1 MHTLRYTIAV
11 LLITAIPAAIL
22 YWLLI
27 HPLARFWRRIGA
39 KAAYAVVLPVT
50 IAVMACM
57 FFLRSRLLADDRGSN
72 PLLATLGL
80 LLLLMSVWLKVALS
94 RQLTTRI
101 LVGIPEL
108 SEEGPGKLLTEGIY
122 ARIRHPRYTQM
133 TVALIGFALIA
144 NYPAG
149 YWMLLLWGGG
159 IYLVTLL
166 EEREL
171 SERFGE
177 AYREYCRRVP
187 RFVPRWR
194 KG

>member
-1 MHTLRYTIAV
+1 MQIIRYVIAV
-11 LLITAIPAAIL
+11 LIVIAIPTAII

-27 HPLARFWRRIGA
+27 HPFARFWRRIGA
-39 KAAYAVVLPVT
+39 KATYAALLPV
-50 IAVMACM
+50 IAVIMAGM
-57 FFLRSRLLADDRGSN
+57 FQLRGRLLADNYGTCW
-72 PLLATLGL
+72 LLVLPGLIL
-80 LLLLMSVWLKVALS
+80 LLFSGWLKIRLS

-108 SEEGPGKLLTEGIY
+108 SKEGPGKLLTEGIY
-122 ARIRHPRYTQM
+122 ARIRHPRYSQM
-133 TVALIGFALIA
+133 TIALTGFALIA

-149 YWMLLLWGGG
+149 YWMLLCWGAG

-171 SERFGE
+171 TERFGD
-177 AYREYCRRVP
+177 AYRDYCRQVP

-194 KG
+194 K